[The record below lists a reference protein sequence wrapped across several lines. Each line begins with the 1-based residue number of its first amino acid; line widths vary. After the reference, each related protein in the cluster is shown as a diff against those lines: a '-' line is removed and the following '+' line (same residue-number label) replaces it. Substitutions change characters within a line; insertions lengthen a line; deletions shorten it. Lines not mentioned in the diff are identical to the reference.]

1 MLTNLQSNKIK
12 SGISTYFN
20 DLDAQLCALWNGLK
34 KERTEYKAL
43 NDIIAGLAGS
53 EGLKPYM
60 WLILNFASR
69 YVDADGLP
77 LKRIKNEDGTY
88 IYKPMRLTGATARG
102 LLKRAAINAIESQRD
117 GNRWTVTTIL

>member
-1 MLTNLQSNKIK
+1 MLTNLQSSKVKGGIK
-12 SGISTYFN
+12 AYFN

-53 EGLKPYM
+53 ENLKPYT

-69 YVDADGLP
+69 YVDAEGMP
-77 LKRIKNEDGTY
+77 LKRYKREDGTY
-88 IYKPMRLTGATARG
+88 TYKAMKLTGATARG
-102 LLKRAAINAIESQRD
+102 LLKRAALNCIESQRE
-117 GNRWTVTTIL
+117 GNRWSITTIL